1 MAQLIIDKTRLPFT
15 LSLLCFNELNLEN
28 KNEFKKDLE
37 LLKDNVL
44 YMH

>member
-1 MAQLIIDKTRLPFT
+1 MAQLIIDKPRLLFT
-15 LSLLCFNELNLEN
+15 LSLLCFKELNLEN
-28 KNEFKKDLE
+28 KNEFKKDHG